1 MASRSRFGDRPGAG
15 GAARGGRAPAK
26 KAGLSEEE
34 MEEIRE
40 AFNLFDTEAK
50 GHIDIKELKAAF
62 RALGFQA
69 RGTHSA
75 RGRWEG
81 GGREGERRVAR
92 DARRWEARTR
102 WPARARGAH
111 MGTRDRASWRGP
123 TIPLARHS
131 GDTARPRRTRVTRR
145 DARLTGEESRDP
157 TNDGGH

>member
-69 RGTHSA
+69 RGTAHA
-75 RGRWEG
+75 GAPRGRASG
-81 GGREGERRVAR
+81 GGNGERRAPRAVGNSRTLWPRDEPPHGGTAAR
-92 DARRWEARTR
+92 HGARIDPPRA
-102 WPARARGAH
+102 ARGN
-111 MGTRDRASWRGP
+111 GKT
-123 TIPLARHS
+123 
-131 GDTARPRRTRVTRR
+131 RRTRVTRR